1 MANPIY
7 VTYEAPK
14 ELSEKAYLAVEAA
27 RDTGKIHK
35 GANEVT
41 KRVERSQA
49 KLVVMALDISP
60 PEILAHMPIH
70 LCPLKGGAGQ
80 GVRTQGA
87 ARRGGGL
94 RYWQEEGVADRS
106 HQGDCLSAEGMIEG
120 IPAQVVEVL
129 GRTGMRGEASS
140 VKVRVLDGDDRGR
153 IIRRNVLGPI
163 EVGDMLLL
171 MDSSREAK
179 TLDRKR

>member
-60 PEILAHMPIH
+60 PEIMAHMPM
-70 LCPLKGGAGQ
+70 LCAEKQIPYTYVPSKEELGKASGLK
-80 GVRTQGA
+80 VPTA
-87 ARRGGGL
+87 A
-94 RYWQEEGVADRS
+94 VAIS
-106 HQGDCLSAEGMIEG
+106 NIGKKKTSLGEVTKAITA
-120 IPAQVVEVL
+120 AQ
-129 GRTGMRGEASS
+129 
-140 VKVRVLDGDDRGR
+140 KV
-153 IIRRNVLGPI
+153 
-163 EVGDMLLL
+163 
-171 MDSSREAK
+171 
-179 TLDRKR
+179 

>member
-60 PEILAHMPIH
+60 PEIMAHMPM
-70 LCPLKGGAGQ
+70 LCAEKQIPYTYVPSKEELGKASGLKVPTSAVAISNIGKNKASLEE
-80 GVRTQGA
+80 VTKAITA
-87 ARRGGGL
+87 A
-94 RYWQEEGVADRS
+94 QKA
-106 HQGDCLSAEGMIEG
+106 
-120 IPAQVVEVL
+120 
-129 GRTGMRGEASS
+129 
-140 VKVRVLDGDDRGR
+140 
-153 IIRRNVLGPI
+153 
-163 EVGDMLLL
+163 
-171 MDSSREAK
+171 
-179 TLDRKR
+179 

>member
-49 KLVVMALDISP
+49 KLVVMALD
-60 PEILAHMPIH
+60 
-70 LCPLKGGAGQ
+70 
-80 GVRTQGA
+80 
-87 ARRGGGL
+87 
-94 RYWQEEGVADRS
+94 
-106 HQGDCLSAEGMIEG
+106 
-120 IPAQVVEVL
+120 
-129 GRTGMRGEASS
+129 
-140 VKVRVLDGDDRGR
+140 
-153 IIRRNVLGPI
+153 
-163 EVGDMLLL
+163 
-171 MDSSREAK
+171 
-179 TLDRKR
+179 

>member
-60 PEILAHMPIH
+60 PEIMAHMPM
-70 LCPLKGGAGQ
+70 LCAEKQIPYTYVPSKEELGKASGLK
-80 GVRTQGA
+80 VPTA
-87 ARRGGGL
+87 AVAISNIGKKKTSL
-94 RYWQEEGVADRS
+94 EEVTKAIT
-106 HQGDCLSAEGMIEG
+106 A
-120 IPAQVVEVL
+120 AQK
-129 GRTGMRGEASS
+129 A
-140 VKVRVLDGDDRGR
+140 
-153 IIRRNVLGPI
+153 
-163 EVGDMLLL
+163 
-171 MDSSREAK
+171 
-179 TLDRKR
+179 

>member
-27 RDTGKIHK
+27 RDTGKVHK

-60 PEILAHMPIH
+60 PEIMAHMPM
-70 LCPLKGGAGQ
+70 LCAEKQIPYTYVPSKEELGKASGLK
-80 GVRTQGA
+80 VPTA
-87 ARRGGGL
+87 AVAISNIGKKKASL
-94 RYWQEEGVADRS
+94 EEVTKAIT
-106 HQGDCLSAEGMIEG
+106 A
-120 IPAQVVEVL
+120 AQK
-129 GRTGMRGEASS
+129 A
-140 VKVRVLDGDDRGR
+140 
-153 IIRRNVLGPI
+153 
-163 EVGDMLLL
+163 
-171 MDSSREAK
+171 
-179 TLDRKR
+179 

>member
-14 ELSEKAYLAVEAA
+14 ELSEKAYLAIEAA

-60 PEILAHMPIH
+60 PEILAHMPM
-70 LCPLKGGAGQ
+70 LCAEKAIPYTYVPSKEELGKASGLK
-80 GVRTQGA
+80 VPTA
-87 ARRGGGL
+87 A
-94 RYWQEEGVADRS
+94 VAVS
-106 HQGDCLSAEGMIEG
+106 KICKKKASLTEVTKAIASAQK
-120 IPAQVVEVL
+120 A
-129 GRTGMRGEASS
+129 
-140 VKVRVLDGDDRGR
+140 
-153 IIRRNVLGPI
+153 
-163 EVGDMLLL
+163 
-171 MDSSREAK
+171 
-179 TLDRKR
+179 

>member
-60 PEILAHMPIH
+60 PEILAHMPM
-70 LCPLKGGAGQ
+70 LCAEKDIPYTYVPSKEELGKASGLK
-80 GVRTQGA
+80 VPTA
-87 ARRGGGL
+87 A
-94 RYWQEEGVADRS
+94 VAVS
-106 HQGDCLSAEGMIEG
+106 NIGKKNASLTEVTKAIASAQK
-120 IPAQVVEVL
+120 A
-129 GRTGMRGEASS
+129 
-140 VKVRVLDGDDRGR
+140 
-153 IIRRNVLGPI
+153 
-163 EVGDMLLL
+163 
-171 MDSSREAK
+171 
-179 TLDRKR
+179 

>member
-41 KRVERSQA
+41 KRVERRQA

-60 PEILAHMPIH
+60 PEILAHMPM
-70 LCPLKGGAGQ
+70 LCAEKDIPYTYVPSKEELGKASGLK
-80 GVRTQGA
+80 VPTA
-87 ARRGGGL
+87 A
-94 RYWQEEGVADRS
+94 VAVS
-106 HQGDCLSAEGMIEG
+106 NSGKKKASLTEVTKAIASAQK
-120 IPAQVVEVL
+120 A
-129 GRTGMRGEASS
+129 
-140 VKVRVLDGDDRGR
+140 
-153 IIRRNVLGPI
+153 
-163 EVGDMLLL
+163 
-171 MDSSREAK
+171 
-179 TLDRKR
+179 

>member
-60 PEILAHMPIH
+60 PEILAHMPM
-70 LCPLKGGAGQ
+70 LCAEKDIPYTYVPSKEELGKASGLK
-80 GVRTQGA
+80 VPTA
-87 ARRGGGL
+87 A
-94 RYWQEEGVADRS
+94 VAVS
-106 HQGDCLSAEGMIEG
+106 NIGKKKVSLTEVTKAIASAQK
-120 IPAQVVEVL
+120 A
-129 GRTGMRGEASS
+129 
-140 VKVRVLDGDDRGR
+140 
-153 IIRRNVLGPI
+153 
-163 EVGDMLLL
+163 
-171 MDSSREAK
+171 
-179 TLDRKR
+179 

>member
-14 ELSEKAYLAVEAA
+14 ELSEKAYLAIEAA

-60 PEILAHMPIH
+60 PEILAHMP
-70 LCPLKGGAGQ
+70 
-80 GVRTQGA
+80 
-87 ARRGGGL
+87 
-94 RYWQEEGVADRS
+94 
-106 HQGDCLSAEGMIEG
+106 
-120 IPAQVVEVL
+120 
-129 GRTGMRGEASS
+129 
-140 VKVRVLDGDDRGR
+140 
-153 IIRRNVLGPI
+153 
-163 EVGDMLLL
+163 ML
-171 MDSSREAK
+171 
-179 TLDRKR
+179 

>member
-60 PEILAHMPIH
+60 PEIMAHMPM
-70 LCPLKGGAGQ
+70 LCAEKQIPYTYVPSKEELGKASGLK
-80 GVRTQGA
+80 VPTA
-87 ARRGGGL
+87 AVAISNIGKKASL
-94 RYWQEEGVADRS
+94 EEVTKAIT
-106 HQGDCLSAEGMIEG
+106 A
-120 IPAQVVEVL
+120 AQK
-129 GRTGMRGEASS
+129 A
-140 VKVRVLDGDDRGR
+140 
-153 IIRRNVLGPI
+153 
-163 EVGDMLLL
+163 
-171 MDSSREAK
+171 
-179 TLDRKR
+179 

>member
-60 PEILAHMPIH
+60 PEILAHMPMLCAEKNIPYTYVPSKEELGKASGLKVPTAAVAVSNIGKKKAYVLTLYH
-70 LCPLKGGAGQ
+70 LVVLKKNK
-80 GVRTQGA
+80 VKNSYRN
-87 ARRGGGL
+87 
-94 RYWQEEGVADRS
+94 
-106 HQGDCLSAEGMIEG
+106 
-120 IPAQVVEVL
+120 IPKKQF
-129 GRTGMRGEASS
+129 
-140 VKVRVLDGDDRGR
+140 
-153 IIRRNVLGPI
+153 
-163 EVGDMLLL
+163 
-171 MDSSREAK
+171 
-179 TLDRKR
+179 